1 MTNNWVLRGLVLAA
15 GMLVLRLVQGV
26 LINTFEMHATLINIA
41 LLVIFVAGV
50 VVWAYFDGRENAK
63 SHPDPDRRAD
73 LAMTWLLA
81 GITAGVLSG
90 AAAWTIALFDP
101 AIYTGGL
108 LNELT
113 GIASFTALLVWVPAM
128 AAVAFG
134 RRQIDKNYEYPPEVH
149 HGLAAEGERAD
160 TDVFAAVDPDAQ
172 AAGEAVSEAASEE
185 QTTAVATLPDFAPA
199 PSKKRWWQRR
209 KSAATEVDQSAE
221 TTGVTVPTAYTME
234 QTEPVSYDSSDTEA
248 TTEITTPAPS
258 AGEEPTTEL
267 PTVQPPESD
276 DPEKS

>member
-15 GMLVLRLVQGV
+15 GMLVLRLIQGV
-26 LINTFEMHATLINIA
+26 LINTFGTHATLISVS

-50 VVWAYFDGRENAK
+50 TVWSYFDGRENAK
-63 SHPDPDRRAD
+63 SHPDPERRAD

-90 AAAWTIALFDP
+90 VAAWVVSLFDP

-113 GIASFTALLVWVPAM
+113 GIAAFTALVVWVPAM
-128 AAVAFG
+128 AAVALG
-134 RRQIDKNYEYPPEVH
+134 RWQIDRNYEHPPERH
-149 HGLAAEGERAD
+149 HGLAAEGDRAD

-172 AAGEAVSEAASEE
+172 AAGEAVSEEP
-185 QTTAVATLPDFAPA
+185 TTAVATLPDFAPA
-199 PSKKRWWQRR
+199 PPKKRWWQRR
-209 KSAATEVDQSAE
+209 KSAATETDQADQSAD
-221 TTGVTVPTAYTME
+221 TTEITTPTAYTME
-234 QTEPVSYDSSDTEA
+234 QTEPVSYDTTAAEA
-248 TTEITTPAPS
+248 TTEITPPAT

-267 PTVQPPESD
+267 PTTQIPESD

>member
-26 LINTFEMHATLINIA
+26 LINTFEMHSILINIS
-41 LLVIFVAGV
+41 LLVIFIAGV

-63 SHPDPDRRAD
+63 SHPDPERRSD

-134 RRQIDKNYEYPPEVH
+134 RRQIDKNYEYPPQRH
-149 HGLAAEGERAD
+149 HGLAAENDRAD
-160 TDVFAAVDPDAQ
+160 TDVFTAVDPDAQ
-172 AAGEAVSEAASEE
+172 AAGEAVSQTVSEE
-185 QTTAVATLPDFAPA
+185 PTTAVATLPDFAPA
-199 PSKKRWWQRR
+199 PPKKRWWQRR

-221 TTGVTVPTAYTME
+221 TTGVSVPTAYTME
-234 QTEPVSYDSSDTEA
+234 QTEPVSYDSSATEA